1 MLFNSYEFIFIFL
14 PLVVAGFFYLGRWKE
29 PRLVTAWLNIA
40 SLFFY
45 GWWNPSY
52 LWLIGAS
59 IVLNF
64 WIGSRLLGEEARGL
78 GKKTILVAGIGVN
91 LALLGYFKY
100 ANFFVENWRALADSE
115 LQLAP
120 IILPIAISFF
130 TFTQI
135 AYLVDAYRGEVQD
148 KNFLRYCLFVT
159 FFPHLI
165 AGPIVHHRELIP
177 QFSGQG
183 LCRFRPSAFAV
194 GITIFFIGLF
204 KKVVI
209 ADGVAQYSTPI
220 FDAARDG
227 AVLSFIDA
235 WGGSL
240 AYTFQLYFDFSGYSD
255 MAIGL
260 ARMFNLRLPVNFHSP
275 YKAVNMIEFWRRWH
289 MTLSRFFR
297 EYLYIPLGGNRRGVV
312 RQYVNLL
319 GTMLLVGLWHGAGW
333 TFVVWGGMHGGY
345 LLINHAWRRF
355 RQLLGQDLQHSS
367 LVGRGMARLVT
378 FAAVIVGWVFFRAEN
393 LDVAMRMLQSML
405 GLNGIT
411 LPESL
416 SGEIGVA
423 EKWLIA
429 HGVEFGGF
437 FYSKL
442 VDWQTGNIWLM
453 LLLLVSWYAP
463 NTQELMRRFRPA
475 INIYQHNIGNYR
487 RAWFS
492 WRPTPVWALAS
503 CIIALWGILS
513 LTQMS
518 EFLYFRF

>member
-1 MLFNSYEFIFIFL
+1 MLFNSYAFIFL
-14 PLVVAGFFYLGRWKE
+14 FLPITLMGFFYAGKWKE
-29 PRLVTAWLNIA
+29 PTLVTAWLNIA

-45 GWWNPSY
+45 GWWNPAY
-52 LWLIGAS
+52 LWLIAFS
-59 IVLNF
+59 IAVNYL
-64 WIGSRLLGEEARGL
+64 IGSRLLKDEEGGS
-78 GKKTILVAGIGVN
+78 GKKWTLIAGIGAN

-100 ANFFVENWRALADSE
+100 ANFLVGNWRTLTGSE

-148 KNFLRYCLFVT
+148 KSFLRYCLFVT

-177 QFSGQG
+177 QFARKG
-183 LCRFRPSAFAV
+183 LGRFRPSTFAV
-194 GITIFFIGLF
+194 GTTIFFIGLF

-209 ADGVAQYSTPI
+209 ADGVAQYSTPV

-235 WGGSL
+235 WGGTL

-260 ARMFNLRLPVNFHSP
+260 ARMFNVRLPLNFHSP
-275 YKAVNMIEFWRRWH
+275 YKAVNVIEFWRRWH

-297 EYLYIPLGGNRRGVV
+297 EYLYIPLGGNRRGIV

-333 TFVVWGGMHGGY
+333 TFVVWGGMHGAY

-355 RQLLGQDLQHSS
+355 RQSLGQDLQRSS
-367 LVGRGMARLVT
+367 LVGRGIARLVT
-378 FAAVIVGWVFFRAEN
+378 FTAVIVGWVFFRAEN
-393 LDVAMRMLQSML
+393 LDVAMSML
-405 GLNGIT
+405 RSMLRLNAMS

-416 SGEIGVA
+416 SGKIGVMEA
-423 EKWLIA
+423 WLIA
-429 HGVEFGGF
+429 HGVRFDGLLN
-437 FYSKL
+437 SKI
-442 VDWQTGNIWLM
+442 VDWDVGIIWLTV
-453 LLLLVSWYAP
+453 LLLVSWYAP
-463 NTQELMRRFRPA
+463 NTHEIMCRFRPA
-475 INIYQHNIGNYR
+475 INTYQAEITNSGW
-487 RAWFS
+487 ASFS
-492 WRPTPVWALAS
+492 WRPTPVWALAGS
-503 CIIALWGILS
+503 ILALWGILS